1 VAGGCKDETNAPH
14 SGAISASEGRLA
26 TLTSCFVSAI
36 ACLSND
42 AILIASFIDESVKL
56 GIGQRTVH
64 VAVDLRKIA
73 VDIVGAQQNFQS
85 TAAAH
90 QAWKSRHQTVT
101 RHQSSAH
108 FPLRQNRIFAAR
120 KPHS

>member
-1 VAGGCKDETNAPH
+1 MPPPLWRDFRVGRQTGNVDELFRNGDCLFVERRDPH
-14 SGAISASEGRLA
+14 RK
-26 TLTSCFVSAI
+26 
-36 ACLSND
+36 
-42 AILIASFIDESVKL
+42 FIDESVKI

-64 VAVDLRKIA
+64 VALDLRKIA